1 MEAIKKEL
9 DNVFGLVAS
18 ISVKGTD
25 VEVMFAVRQGL
36 RKAYSMLQ
44 ALDTN
49 SNEVTEGSANGSK
62 L

>member
-1 MEAIKKEL
+1 MDAIKKEL
-9 DNVFGLVAS
+9 DNVFGLVSS

-44 ALDTN
+44 ALDLKTN
-49 SNEVTEGSANGSK
+49 KTTEESVSGE
-62 L
+62 

>member
-1 MEAIKKEL
+1 MDAIKKEL
-9 DNVFGLVAS
+9 DNVFGLVSS

-44 ALDTN
+44 ALDVKTN
-49 SNEVTEGSANGSK
+49 ETTEESVGGE
-62 L
+62 

>member
-18 ISVKGTD
+18 ISVKGND
-25 VEVMFAVRQGL
+25 VETMFAVRQGL

-44 ALDTN
+44 ELETN
-49 SNEVTEGSANGSK
+49 SNEVTEGSTNGE
-62 L
+62 

>member
-1 MEAIKKEL
+1 MDAIKKEL
-9 DNVFGLVAS
+9 DNVFGLVSS

-44 ALDTN
+44 ALDVKTN
-49 SNEVTEGSANGSK
+49 ETTEESVSGK
-62 L
+62 

>member
-9 DNVFGLVAS
+9 DNVFGLVSS

-44 ALDTN
+44 ELEANSKEKTEESTN
-49 SNEVTEGSANGSK
+49 GT
-62 L
+62 

>member
-1 MEAIKKEL
+1 MDAIKKEL
-9 DNVFGLVAS
+9 DNVFGLVSS

-44 ALDTN
+44 ALDAKTN
-49 SNEVTEGSANGSK
+49 ETTEESVSGE
-62 L
+62 

>member
-18 ISVKGTD
+18 ISVKGND
-25 VEVMFAVRQGL
+25 VEIMFAVRQGL

-44 ALDTN
+44 ELEAN
-49 SNEVTEGSANGSK
+49 SKEKTEESANGT
-62 L
+62 

>member
-9 DNVFGLVAS
+9 DNVFGLVSS

-44 ALDTN
+44 ELDTK
-49 SNEVTEGSANGSK
+49 SNEVTEGSANGE
-62 L
+62 

>member
-9 DNVFGLVAS
+9 DNVFGLVSS

-44 ALDTN
+44 ELDTKY
-49 SNEVTEGSANGSK
+49 NEVTEGSANGE
-62 L
+62 

>member
-1 MEAIKKEL
+1 MDAIKKEL
-9 DNVFGLVAS
+9 DNVFGLVSS

-44 ALDTN
+44 ALDVKTN
-49 SNEVTEGSANGSK
+49 ETTEESVSGE
-62 L
+62 

>member
-1 MEAIKKEL
+1 MDAIKKEL
-9 DNVFGLVAS
+9 DNVFGLVSS

-44 ALDTN
+44 ALDLKTN
-49 SNEVTEGSANGSK
+49 ETTEESVSGE
-62 L
+62 

>member
-1 MEAIKKEL
+1 MDAIKKEL
-9 DNVFGLVAS
+9 DNVFGLVSS

-44 ALDTN
+44 ALDVKTN
-49 SNEVTEGSANGSK
+49 ETTEGSANGE
-62 L
+62 